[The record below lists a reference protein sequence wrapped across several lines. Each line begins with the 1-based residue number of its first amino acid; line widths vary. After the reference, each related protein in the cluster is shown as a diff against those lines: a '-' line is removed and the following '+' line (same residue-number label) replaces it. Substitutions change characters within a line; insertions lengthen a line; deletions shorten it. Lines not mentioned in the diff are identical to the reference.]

1 MRVIAGE
8 ARGRKLKSGKG
19 LKARP
24 TSDRVKEAL
33 FNIIAGNVIEANFLD
48 LFAGFGGIG
57 IEALSRS
64 ANKVVFIEED
74 PQHVKII
81 KENLN
86 MVNFQNQAKV
96 TRGDVLKLL
105 PSINQN
111 FDIIYLD
118 PPYQAGLYE
127 KVLEL
132 ILANSLIKKDGI
144 IICEHSTDLPPQIPE
159 LLEVLKSKSYGSI
172 SLTFVGVKD

>member
-1 MRVIAGE
+1 MRVIAGD

-33 FNIIAGNVIEANFLD
+33 FNIISEYVIDADFLD

-64 ANKVVFIEED
+64 AKQVVFVEQD
-74 PQHVKII
+74 SKHVQII
-81 KENLN
+81 KENINL
-86 MVNFQNQAKV
+86 VNFEDKAKV
-96 TRGDVLKLL
+96 IRGDVLKILAA
-105 PSINQN
+105 IDQN

-127 KVLEL
+127 GVLSL
-132 ILANSLIKKDGI
+132 ILEQDLIKKNGI
-144 IICEHSTDLPPQIPE
+144 IICEHDTNLPPQIPDS
-159 LLEVLKSKSYGSI
+159 LEVLKCKSYGSI
-172 SLTFVGVKD
+172 SLTFIGIKV